1 MSNEENLTLTQKME
15 TNGNTLF
22 LCENCGNIFKTK
34 SGLWKHKKTQC
45 FETDSKN
52 GNFRKPKF
60 SESFSCEKCKKT
72 NKSRSG
78 LWKHSRTCKKSEN
91 AVVNTKNNTNIV
103 SQEMV
108 VSLIQQ
114 NKEMQELLIEQQ
126 KHHQEEMHEKQ
137 KQIFEMIPKLG
148 NNNTTNKFN
157 INLFLTE
164 KCKDA
169 INIGDFIS
177 SLQLTLD
184 DFQMTKDKGLLES
197 VNHQIIKELRRMEIY
212 KRPIHCTD
220 VKRDVMYIKD
230 NDQWEKD
237 ENNHKLKSVLGNI
250 AEKQIQ
256 NIDIWEK
263 ANPTYQETQKG
274 MEDYINIIS
283 SISQDIDNES
293 KATNKVIKN
302 ISKEV
307 SLNDKDNLIDFIGL
321 SKKMNFAS
329 DMNFKFN
336 DKDDSI
342 EGMGDSANAFL
353 DTYKNTYNQVLN
365 SFDAKVLY
373 NIDKSSTKL
382 SSIINPQEIKNITED
397 ILLKRESIL
406 TTGDKGVTSAITKNR
421 QVMTTLPLSVVDMNN
436 QALINGEKINI
447 DIFNSN
453 NAYQKFL
460 KDKAESIYGTSEGDE
475 GIRNIIKIQGF
486 IERDKNNTLQ
496 ITNELKNLLT
506 PVSDKKDKSNIEE
519 NDNDTNVVTNTVAPD
534 KVANEIEDNQG
545 KSNIILLPDGT
556 GISDGKKKLTW
567 EQLEKTKQTK
577 NLKGKEKI
585 AYDTW
590 KAKQISK
597 SDTTVNDNAD
607 TVFSNMVNKIEADIT
622 GS

>member
-1 MSNEENLTLTQKME
+1 MLLQLRKMSNEENLTLTQKME

-34 SGLWKHKKTQC
+34 SGLWKHKKAQC

-60 SESFSCEKCKKT
+60 PEAFSCEMCKKT
-72 NKSRSG
+72 YKSRSG

-91 AVVNTKNNTNIV
+91 AIVNTKKNTNIV

-237 ENNHKLKSVLGNI
+237 ENNHKIKSVLGNI

-307 SLNDKDNLIDFIGL
+307 SLNDKDN
-321 SKKMNFAS
+321 
-329 DMNFKFN
+329 
-336 DKDDSI
+336 
-342 EGMGDSANAFL
+342 
-353 DTYKNTYNQVLN
+353 
-365 SFDAKVLY
+365 
-373 NIDKSSTKL
+373 
-382 SSIINPQEIKNITED
+382 
-397 ILLKRESIL
+397 
-406 TTGDKGVTSAITKNR
+406 
-421 QVMTTLPLSVVDMNN
+421 
-436 QALINGEKINI
+436 
-447 DIFNSN
+447 
-453 NAYQKFL
+453 
-460 KDKAESIYGTSEGDE
+460 
-475 GIRNIIKIQGF
+475 
-486 IERDKNNTLQ
+486 
-496 ITNELKNLLT
+496 
-506 PVSDKKDKSNIEE
+506 
-519 NDNDTNVVTNTVAPD
+519 
-534 KVANEIEDNQG
+534 
-545 KSNIILLPDGT
+545 
-556 GISDGKKKLTW
+556 
-567 EQLEKTKQTK
+567 
-577 NLKGKEKI
+577 
-585 AYDTW
+585 
-590 KAKQISK
+590 
-597 SDTTVNDNAD
+597 
-607 TVFSNMVNKIEADIT
+607 
-622 GS
+622 

>member
-1 MSNEENLTLTQKME
+1 MGISLTDLGNFATGAIERDREITNENLKIRAEELQANRDLMIAMKKDKYAADIAEYKKEKAKANEIKKLNAAAPNMTQESYATQYLIHNLGPAKYELMQKTDPE
-15 TNGNTLF
+15 GLKDMIASFGSPRDYKFTMDRKSLDDQFSTDTKIINKGFANAIKDAKGDSF
-22 LCENCGNIFKTK
+22 LI
-34 SGLWKHKKTQC
+34 
-45 FETDSKN
+45 
-52 GNFRKPKF
+52 
-60 SESFSCEKCKKT
+60 
-72 NKSRSG
+72 NKILG
-78 LWKHSRTCKKSEN
+78 KKS
-91 AVVNTKNNTNIV
+91 
-103 SQEMV
+103 
-108 VSLIQQ
+108 
-114 NKEMQELLIEQQ
+114 
-126 KHHQEEMHEKQ
+126 
-137 KQIFEMIPKLG
+137 
-148 NNNTTNKFN
+148 
-157 INLFLTE
+157 
-164 KCKDA
+164 
-169 INIGDFIS
+169 
-177 SLQLTLD
+177 
-184 DFQMTKDKGLLES
+184 S
-197 VNHQIIKELRRMEIY
+197 VNDDVNANIEDQLKAAKIIKEETVGDDMDLSNIVFKDSTKRLRTPPE
-212 KRPIHCTD
+212 
-220 VKRDVMYIKD
+220 
-230 NDQWEKD
+230 
-237 ENNHKLKSVLGNI
+237 
-250 AEKQIQ
+250 
-256 NIDIWEK
+256 
-263 ANPTYQETQKG
+263 TY
-274 MEDYINIIS
+274 
-283 SISQDIDNES
+283 
-293 KATNKVIKN
+293 NKVFNSVKDKA
-302 ISKEV
+302 SFK

-321 SKKMNFAS
+321 AKKMNFAS

-373 NIDKSSTKL
+373 NINKSSTKL

-406 TTGDKGVTSAITKNR
+406 TTGDKGFTSAITKNR

-447 DIFNSN
+447 DIFKSN
-453 NAYQKFL
+453 NIYQNFL

-506 PVSDKKDKSNIEE
+506 PVSDKEDKSNIEE
-519 NDNDTNVVTNTVAPD
+519 NVNDTNVVTNTVAPD
-534 KVANEIEDNQG
+534 KVANEIENNQG

-622 GS
+622 SS

>member
-1 MSNEENLTLTQKME
+1 MLIQLKKMNEEENLTLTQKME

-45 FETDSKN
+45 FETDPKN

-60 SESFSCEKCKKT
+60 PEAFSCETCQKT
-72 NKSRSG
+72 YKSRSG
-78 LWKHSRTCKKSEN
+78 LWKHSRTCKKPEN
-91 AVVNTKNNTNIV
+91 VVISAKNNTNIV

-220 VKRDVMYIKD
+220 AKRDVMYIKD

-263 ANPTYQETQKG
+263 ANPSYNETQEG

-302 ISKEV
+302 IGKEV
-307 SLNDKDNLIDFIGL
+307 SLNDKDN
-321 SKKMNFAS
+321 
-329 DMNFKFN
+329 
-336 DKDDSI
+336 
-342 EGMGDSANAFL
+342 
-353 DTYKNTYNQVLN
+353 
-365 SFDAKVLY
+365 
-373 NIDKSSTKL
+373 
-382 SSIINPQEIKNITED
+382 
-397 ILLKRESIL
+397 
-406 TTGDKGVTSAITKNR
+406 
-421 QVMTTLPLSVVDMNN
+421 
-436 QALINGEKINI
+436 
-447 DIFNSN
+447 
-453 NAYQKFL
+453 
-460 KDKAESIYGTSEGDE
+460 
-475 GIRNIIKIQGF
+475 
-486 IERDKNNTLQ
+486 
-496 ITNELKNLLT
+496 
-506 PVSDKKDKSNIEE
+506 
-519 NDNDTNVVTNTVAPD
+519 
-534 KVANEIEDNQG
+534 
-545 KSNIILLPDGT
+545 
-556 GISDGKKKLTW
+556 
-567 EQLEKTKQTK
+567 
-577 NLKGKEKI
+577 
-585 AYDTW
+585 
-590 KAKQISK
+590 
-597 SDTTVNDNAD
+597 
-607 TVFSNMVNKIEADIT
+607 
-622 GS
+622 

>member
-1 MSNEENLTLTQKME
+1 MLIQLKKMDEEENLTLTQKME

-34 SGLWKHKKTQC
+34 SGLWKHKKAQC
-45 FETDSKN
+45 FETDPKN

-60 SESFSCEKCKKT
+60 PEAFSCETCQKT
-72 NKSRSG
+72 YKSRSG
-78 LWKHSRTCKKSEN
+78 LWKHSRTCKKNEN
-91 AVVNTKNNTNIV
+91 VVISAKNNTNIV

-220 VKRDVMYIKD
+220 AKRDVMYIKD

-237 ENNHKLKSVLGNI
+237 ENNHKLKSALGNI

-263 ANPTYQETQKG
+263 ANPSYNETQEG

-302 ISKEV
+302 IGKEV
-307 SLNDKDNLIDFIGL
+307 SLNDKDN
-321 SKKMNFAS
+321 
-329 DMNFKFN
+329 
-336 DKDDSI
+336 
-342 EGMGDSANAFL
+342 
-353 DTYKNTYNQVLN
+353 
-365 SFDAKVLY
+365 
-373 NIDKSSTKL
+373 
-382 SSIINPQEIKNITED
+382 
-397 ILLKRESIL
+397 
-406 TTGDKGVTSAITKNR
+406 
-421 QVMTTLPLSVVDMNN
+421 
-436 QALINGEKINI
+436 
-447 DIFNSN
+447 
-453 NAYQKFL
+453 
-460 KDKAESIYGTSEGDE
+460 
-475 GIRNIIKIQGF
+475 
-486 IERDKNNTLQ
+486 
-496 ITNELKNLLT
+496 
-506 PVSDKKDKSNIEE
+506 
-519 NDNDTNVVTNTVAPD
+519 
-534 KVANEIEDNQG
+534 
-545 KSNIILLPDGT
+545 
-556 GISDGKKKLTW
+556 
-567 EQLEKTKQTK
+567 
-577 NLKGKEKI
+577 
-585 AYDTW
+585 
-590 KAKQISK
+590 
-597 SDTTVNDNAD
+597 
-607 TVFSNMVNKIEADIT
+607 
-622 GS
+622 

>member
-1 MSNEENLTLTQKME
+1 MSNEAKLTLTQKME

-45 FETDSKN
+45 FETDPKN

-60 SESFSCEKCKKT
+60 PEAFSCETCQKT
-72 NKSRSG
+72 YKSRSG
-78 LWKHSRTCKKSEN
+78 LWKHSRTCKKTEN
-91 AVVNTKNNTNIV
+91 VVVDIKNSTTLV

-237 ENNHKLKSVLGNI
+237 ENNHKLKSALGNI

-307 SLNDKDNLIDFIGL
+307 SLNDKDN
-321 SKKMNFAS
+321 
-329 DMNFKFN
+329 
-336 DKDDSI
+336 
-342 EGMGDSANAFL
+342 
-353 DTYKNTYNQVLN
+353 
-365 SFDAKVLY
+365 
-373 NIDKSSTKL
+373 
-382 SSIINPQEIKNITED
+382 
-397 ILLKRESIL
+397 
-406 TTGDKGVTSAITKNR
+406 
-421 QVMTTLPLSVVDMNN
+421 
-436 QALINGEKINI
+436 
-447 DIFNSN
+447 
-453 NAYQKFL
+453 
-460 KDKAESIYGTSEGDE
+460 
-475 GIRNIIKIQGF
+475 
-486 IERDKNNTLQ
+486 
-496 ITNELKNLLT
+496 
-506 PVSDKKDKSNIEE
+506 
-519 NDNDTNVVTNTVAPD
+519 
-534 KVANEIEDNQG
+534 
-545 KSNIILLPDGT
+545 
-556 GISDGKKKLTW
+556 
-567 EQLEKTKQTK
+567 
-577 NLKGKEKI
+577 
-585 AYDTW
+585 
-590 KAKQISK
+590 
-597 SDTTVNDNAD
+597 
-607 TVFSNMVNKIEADIT
+607 
-622 GS
+622 